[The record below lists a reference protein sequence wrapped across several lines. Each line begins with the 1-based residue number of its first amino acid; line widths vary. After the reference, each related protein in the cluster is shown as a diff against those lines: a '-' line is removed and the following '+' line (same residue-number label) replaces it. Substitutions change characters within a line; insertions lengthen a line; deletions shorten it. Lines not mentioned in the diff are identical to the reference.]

1 MSEKWFKE
9 LFLIGEMSMDYV
21 ITTELPSAEEFV
33 QLRVD
38 AGLSFRAIE
47 ASRKAL
53 LKSVYFVGLRSKENG
68 KLIGMGRLVGDG
80 IMFIVSDIAVF
91 PSFQGK
97 GFGKVIMTHIK
108 DYIEANLDKTAC
120 VTLLADVPA
129 DGLYKQFG
137 FRESAPASIGDD
149 LSSRKLK
156 TSHLQ

>member
-1 MSEKWFKE
+1 
-9 LFLIGEMSMDYV
+9 MDYV

-97 GFGKVIMTHIK
+97 GFEKVIMTHIK

-129 DGLYKQFG
+129 HGLYKQFG
-137 FRESAPASIGDD
+137 FRESAPASIGMIY
-149 LSSRKLK
+149 
-156 TSHLQ
+156 QVGN

>member
-1 MSEKWFKE
+1 
-9 LFLIGEMSMDYV
+9 MDYV

-91 PSFQGK
+91 RHF
-97 GFGKVIMTHIK
+97 KVK
-108 DYIEANLDKTAC
+108 ALE
-120 VTLLADVPA
+120 
-129 DGLYKQFG
+129 
-137 FRESAPASIGDD
+137 R
-149 LSSRKLK
+149 
-156 TSHLQ
+156 